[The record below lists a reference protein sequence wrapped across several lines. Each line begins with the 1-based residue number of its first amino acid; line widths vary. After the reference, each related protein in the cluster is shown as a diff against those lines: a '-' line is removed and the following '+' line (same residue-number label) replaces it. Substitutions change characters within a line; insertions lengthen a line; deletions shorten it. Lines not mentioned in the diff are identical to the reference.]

1 MQFLAHQKLWIAQ
14 RKTRDDK
21 NYPDQ
26 ALSRLYGFAEAP
38 RLLQT
43 RN

>member
-1 MQFLAHQKLWIAQ
+1 MQFPAHQNLWIAQ
-14 RKTRDDK
+14 RKTRDTR

-26 ALSRLYGFAEAP
+26 APSRLYGFAEAP